1 MRKLGLTAL
10 LGLGATMA
18 WQAAPQG
25 TPLAPSQ
32 SQTQTPRKMQAP
44 AVASRAQAPAE
55 TTVTVDGSE
64 AMFTTMCALLASGFE
79 SNMSSD
85 NWTAFRAQMRER
97 LRQQSGPAVDAVR
110 QFDRQHGLR
119 DAGAPLSE
127 YLRSGLRTGPRQAF
141 HP

>member
-18 WQAAPQG
+18 WQAASQG

-64 AMFTTMCALLASGFE
+64 AMFTTMWARLASGFE

-85 NWTAFRAQMRER
+85 NWTAFRAEMGER
-97 LRQQSGPAVDAVR
+97 LRRQGGPGVDGVGEFYR
-110 QFDRQHGLR
+110 EQDWGDL
-119 DAGAPLSE
+119 GGPLSR
-127 YLRSGLRTGPRQAF
+127 YCWFGLVWG
-141 HP
+141 